1 MTLKGHTHET
11 YFIAFSSDGKTLA
24 SATRNETI
32 KLWDVT
38 MGKLRTTL
46 HSSKVDS
53 EWPQS
58 WLLTCTCYARL
69 YLAMYDI

>member
-46 HSSKVDS
+46 HSSKVDW
-53 EWPQS
+53 E
-58 WLLTCTCYARL
+58 
-69 YLAMYDI
+69 